1 MASIDFEDRLAHVGP
16 RSDRLGLSLFI
27 LHLFISTY
35 VLAGWMVSLPSGLLF
50 YLVLLPAIATQWRIN
65 RGSCVINNLESWLR
79 SGRWHDPANREE
91 GAFLLMLCEWLF
103 RVKPHPK
110 DLDAL
115 SYVAVFLL
123 WLLAF
128 SHFSWLAIA

>member
-1 MASIDFEDRLAHVGP
+1 MASIDFEDRLAHAGP

-27 LHLFISTY
+27 LHLLGSAY
-35 VLAGWMVSLPSGLLF
+35 VLVGWTASAPSGLLF
-50 YLVLLPAIATQWRIN
+50 FLLLLPLIATQWRVN

-91 GAFLLMLCEWLF
+91 GAFLLMLSEWLF
-103 RVKPHPK
+103 RIRPRPK

-115 SYVAVFLL
+115 SYGAVFVL
-123 WLLAF
+123 WLLAC
-128 SHFSWLAIA
+128 SHYSWLVMA

>member
-27 LHLFISTY
+27 LHLLVSAY
-35 VLAGWMVSLPSGLLF
+35 VLVGWTVSAPSGLLF
-50 YLVLLPAIATQWRIN
+50 YLLLLPLIATQWRVN

-91 GAFLLMLCEWLF
+91 GAFLLMLSEWLF
-103 RVKPHPK
+103 RIRPRAKE
-110 DLDAL
+110 LDA
-115 SYVAVFLL
+115 
-123 WLLAF
+123 F
-128 SHFSWLAIA
+128 S

>member
-1 MASIDFEDRLAHVGP
+1 MASIDCDDRLAHAGP
-16 RSDRLGLSLFI
+16 RSDRLGLSLFT

-35 VLAGWMVSLPSGLLF
+35 VLAGWMVSSPSGLLF
-50 YLVLLPAIATQWRIN
+50 YLLLLPAIATQWRVN

-79 SGRWHDPANREE
+79 SGLWHDPTNREE

-103 RVKPHPK
+103 RVRPRPK

-115 SYVAVFLL
+115 SYATVFVL
-123 WLLAF
+123 WLLAC
-128 SHFSWLAIA
+128 SHYSWLVMA